1 MKTHHLLQFLRR
13 HWRGLAWTAGVVA
26 ALCLAAIF
34 GVYWWMLQQTVP
46 PEAIAAY
53 RHSTFYYDGH
63 GALFHV
69 ERGSDYRWSF
79 PVPLSEIPPTMVED
93 VITVEDRHFRT
104 HHGVDYRAMLRATW
118 QMLTS
123 RRVISGGSTISM
135 QIGNQYC
142 GRDKGVIYKLRQIGR
157 AWNWEKTHTKDEIL
171 EEHFNLLP
179 YGGMI
184 YGIEAA
190 ARFYFGRH
198 ASDLNRAEQ
207 LVLVGLPQGP
217 NWFRPDR
224 HPERAIQRRNIVLGI
239 LQRAGRLTAE
249 EVAEIKR
256 QPLRYRDFMVPAWPV
271 SEELQFVEC
280 VRRRHPIAFQRKY
293 HTTLFP
299 ELQEVVKAQLL
310 LGRRLAPGVKDG
322 AAVVIETA
330 TGKVRAMV
338 GTLPDGD
345 ERALAVNAALA
356 WRSPGSALKPFLYG
370 EAIQGGLLT
379 ADTILQDTPL
389 ALADYRPANYD
400 RRYRGEVSA
409 TTALADS
416 LNTPAVRLLRQL
428 GLPRILQTLAP
439 LALFPNDLVA
449 TEEARQKTADRT
461 GLSLAI
467 GGLETRLLQL
477 TAAYSALGRYRQ
489 PQFLED
495 EATADRPEEVAEYWK
510 PATAALLLKMMRSR
524 RLPSAGNLE
533 VAWKTGTSNG
543 NRDAWCFAVTPEWT
557 VGVWFGNKAGAPNPA
572 LIGTDLAA
580 PVAGA
585 LQYYLHRGQLAN
597 WPSDESDGLATR
609 PLCAVSGLAPSP
621 FCKETQPG
629 LVVADIPLRRCTLC
643 RATAEADTP
652 APAAQTAKLL
662 TPAPG
667 TYRADRTGKLSFTL
681 AIEPAEAHVYL
692 DGEYLGYLASGKPMT
707 LEPGPHR
714 LLVWP
719 GEGWSSAQATIT
731 VQ

>member
-1 MKTHHLLQFLRR
+1 MNNLRLFARR
-13 HWRGLAWTAGVVA
+13 HWRKFAAASAILVALLAILLGSTY
-26 ALCLAAIF
+26 C
-34 GVYWWMLQQTVP
+34 WMLRQEVP

-53 RHSTFYYDGH
+53 RHSTFFYDGH
-63 GALFHV
+63 GALFHI

-79 PVPLSEIPPTMVED
+79 PVPLSEIPQTLVED

-142 GRDKGVIYKLRQIGR
+142 GRDTGIRYKLRQIGR

-171 EEHFNLLP
+171 EEYFNLLP

-198 ASDLNRAEQ
+198 ARDLNRAEQ
-207 LVLVGLPQGP
+207 LVLAGLPQGP

-224 HPERAIQRRNIVLGI
+224 HPERAIQRRDIVLGI
-239 LQRAGRLTAE
+239 LQRAGRITAE
-249 EVAEIKR
+249 EAEEIRR
-256 QPLRYRDFMVPAWPV
+256 QPLRYRDFTLPAWPV
-271 SEELQFVEC
+271 SEELQFVDY
-280 VRRRHPIAFQRKY
+280 VRQNYPDTNAREYR
-293 HTTLFP
+293 TTIFP
-299 ELQEVVKAQLL
+299 ELQHATEAQLANAL
-310 LGRRLAPGVKDG
+310 REAPGVKDA

-338 GTLPDGD
+338 GTLPNGD
-345 ERALAVNAALA
+345 PTTLAVNAALA
-356 WRSPGSALKPFLYG
+356 WRSPGSTLKPFLYG

-389 ALADYRPANYD
+389 ALADYRPANFD
-400 RRYRGEVSA
+400 QRYRGDVPA

-416 LNTPAVRLLRQL
+416 LNTPAVRLLRRL
-428 GLPRILQTLAP
+428 GLERVLQTLAP
-439 LALFPNDLVA
+439 LALFPPDQVT
-449 TEEARQKTADRT
+449 TEEARKQTAERT

-467 GGLETRLLQL
+467 GGLETRLLPL
-477 TAAYSALGRYRQ
+477 TAAYSALGRCRA
-489 PQFLED
+489 PKFLED
-495 EATADRPEEVAEYWK
+495 ETLPADEPEYWR
-510 PATAALLLKMMRSR
+510 PATAALLLKMLRAR
-524 RLPSAGNLE
+524 RMPGAGNLE

-572 LIGTDLAA
+572 LVGVEIAA
-580 PVAGA
+580 PVAGT
-585 LQYYLHRGQLAN
+585 LQYYLHRGQPAN
-597 WPSDESDGLATR
+597 WPSDESAGLVSR
-609 PLCAVSGLAPSP
+609 PLCRATGLAPSP
-621 FCKETQPG
+621 FCQETQPG
-629 LVVADIPLRRCTLC
+629 LVVADIPLQRCNLC
-643 RATAEADTP
+643 RTTATSDTP
-652 APAAQTAKLL
+652 ANQTTKLL

-692 DGEYLGYLASGKPMT
+692 DGQYLGYLASGEPMT